1 MDRHKK
7 GFHFPTAIKWEYA
20 SKFQKT
26 MLVQKTMTRKIRI
39 LDFLLFN

>member
-20 SKFQKT
+20 SKFQKDN
-26 MLVQKTMTRKIRI
+26 VDAENYDKE
-39 LDFLLFN
+39 DSHS